1 MIKIIPV
8 ILLPLFFFLF
18 YSNVSFLTNQ
28 ISKKNNQSQNKIN
41 DQSDLIANNGSEVK
55 KSNIYNSN
63 QNNEK
68 LTSTDDQTL
77 KKQTKI
83 VNDNQTLEEKN
94 LEEKSNLK
102 KNSTSKGQI
111 GKKIHVQFG
120 AFKDNKNA
128 EKLRDRLKKIFEREF
143 GPNYTGFEII
153 SINEHSKLIFKAD
166 SVLSANNLCKF
177 SKKKNISCLVLNE

>member
-102 KNSTSKGQI
+102 KI
-111 GKKIHVQFG
+111 
-120 AFKDNKNA
+120 
-128 EKLRDRLKKIFEREF
+128 L
-143 GPNYTGFEII
+143 
-153 SINEHSKLIFKAD
+153 LIK
-166 SVLSANNLCKF
+166 VK
-177 SKKKNISCLVLNE
+177 